1 MSDQNDTVSDVDQIN
16 AELTRS
22 LERCRKLLFDFRSD
36 VAANTN
42 MPELLDDNVEEKRG

>member
-1 MSDQNDTVSDVDQIN
+1 MADQEDRQETAELEELS

-36 VAANTN
+36 VAANTD
-42 MPELLDDNVEEKRG
+42 MPELLDDR